1 VTQFRPIEV
10 FDDVHHIDEGFSA
23 LLKSQP
29 GLSRGR
35 GRMAKRSFESGAHDY
50 SSDAEELRRLEA
62 AMERAPQ
69 GAMVVSGIAVGLLI
83 ICWLLIYTFVFLP
96 RGPVG

>member
-1 VTQFRPIEV
+1 
-10 FDDVHHIDEGFSA
+10 
-23 LLKSQP
+23 
-29 GLSRGR
+29 
-35 GRMAKRSFESGAHDY
+35 MAKRATAYSEHDY

-69 GAMVVSGIAVGLLI
+69 GAVVVSGIAVGLLI
-83 ICWLLIYTFVFLP
+83 LCWLLIYTFVFLP

>member
-1 VTQFRPIEV
+1 
-10 FDDVHHIDEGFSA
+10 
-23 LLKSQP
+23 
-29 GLSRGR
+29 
-35 GRMAKRSFESGAHDY
+35 MARRSTAHSEHDY

-62 AMERAPQ
+62 AMEQAPK

-83 ICWLLIYTFVFLP
+83 TCWLLIYTFVFLP